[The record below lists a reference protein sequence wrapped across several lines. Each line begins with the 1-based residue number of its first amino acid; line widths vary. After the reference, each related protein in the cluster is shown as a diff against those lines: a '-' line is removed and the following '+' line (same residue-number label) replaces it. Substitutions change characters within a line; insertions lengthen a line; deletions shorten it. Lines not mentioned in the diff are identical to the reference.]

1 MILRDTSTYTAKCHQ
16 SIRNTL
22 GVPLAMLQQE
32 QQRDIV
38 AFCHL
43 HSTFLREKKTT
54 YTIGT
59 LFENHHKTISFSF
72 HLKNIYCSV
81 CITICTFLSF
91 APKTNKI
98 ETVNR

>member
-1 MILRDTSTYTAKCHQ
+1 
-16 SIRNTL
+16 
-22 GVPLAMLQQE
+22 MLQQE

-72 HLKNIYCSV
+72 HFKEYLLFGLHHHYLYFFELRAKN
-81 CITICTFLSF
+81 
-91 APKTNKI
+91 
-98 ETVNR
+98 E